1 MKDRL
6 SIITYGA
13 SKAALKQALNGLGV
27 LKGANC
33 VVEFTEAIPGG
44 TRVRFGWTGN
54 DGTHQT
60 TSIYVMDGQ
69 DGRDGLGIASVH
81 VDVNGHLIITY
92 TDGSSSDAG
101 KIEVF
106 SAVDS
111 VNGKT
116 GDVELV
122 LSDVVTV
129 GSGLTYDPVTNTLS
143 VSQQDV
149 QTTVEDVL
157 DEELG
162 GRIEDELP
170 NNLASDSDIDD
181 LFN

>member
-1 MKDRL
+1 MKDKL
-6 SIITYGA
+6 SIITLGA
-13 SKAALKQALNGLGV
+13 ARSALKSALDGRGV
-27 LKGANC
+27 IKGANC
-33 VVEFTEAIPGG
+33 TISFTEAIPGG
-44 TRVRFGWTGN
+44 TKITFEWIGASGATE
-54 DGTHQT
+54 H

-92 TDGSSSDAG
+92 TDGTSSDAG

-111 VNGKT
+111 VNGQT
-116 GDVELV
+116 GDVV
-122 LSDVVTV
+122 LALTDVVTV
-129 GSGLTYDPVTNTLS
+129 GNGLSYDPVTNTLS

-162 GRIEDELP
+162 SRIEDELP
-170 NNLASDSDIDD
+170 NNMASESDIDD